1 MANEIRLK
9 RRTSTG
15 SAGAPS
21 ALKNAE
27 PAFNEADKVLYYG
40 FGDDGSGGATSI
52 ISIGGEGAFATLS
65 TNQTISGDKTFSG
78 TLDLQGNVT
87 ATTQTAGDNS
97 TLLATTAF
105 VNGEVSSL
113 SQTISVSGDTGSG
126 SADLKNDTV
135 TVAGGTGISSVWD
148 NTAKSI
154 TLGLDNTAV
163 TAASYGGADTVGEF
177 TVDAQGRI
185 TAASDTTISITH
197 DQVSDFDTA
206 VQATT
211 LNSFT
216 NPTDNVFMS
225 SFQIK
230 DLGNPTADSDAAN
243 KRYVDSVAQGLD
255 VKQSVR
261 FATPINFTSLN
272 GNLGAIDGVNPS
284 DGDRVLV
291 KSQTT
296 ASENGIYIINLSGA
310 WARADDFDSSD
321 NVTGGAFVFVE
332 EGTAYADSGW
342 VVTSDGSINV
352 GTDDINFA
360 QFSGAGQ
367 INAGNGLEKSGNT
380 LYVGLVANK
389 GIVFDIANG
398 SNLALDLSATNIDG
412 VLAVGDGGTGA
423 TTLTGLVKGNGTS
436 AFTAAVDGTDYLS
449 PNAEI
454 DGGTF

>member
-9 RRTSTG
+9 RRASTG

-27 PAFNEADKVLYYG
+27 PAFNEADKVLYLG

-87 ATTQTAGDNS
+87 AVTQSAGDNS

-105 VNGEVSSL
+105 VNGEVSGL
-113 SQTISVSGDTGSG
+113 SQNISIAGDTGLG

-135 TVAGGTGISSVWD
+135 QFAGGTGLTSAWN
-148 NTAKSI
+148 NTQKRI
-154 TLGLDNTAV
+154 TYTLDNTAV
-163 TAASYGGADTVGEF
+163 TASSYGGADSVATF
-177 TVDAQGRI
+177 TVDAQGRL
-185 TAASDTTISITH
+185 TAAGETSIDIVHT
-197 DQVSDFDTA
+197 QVSDFDA
-206 VQATT
+206 GVQANT
-211 LNSFT
+211 LNSLT
-216 NPTDNVFMS
+216 NPDGNVFLNA
-225 SFQIK
+225 FQIK

-332 EGTAYADSGW
+332 EGTTYADSGW

-389 GIVFDIANG
+389 GIVFDVANG

-412 VLAVGDGGTGA
+412 VLAVANGGTGVS
-423 TTLTGLVKGNGTS
+423 TLTGLVKADGTN
-436 AFTAAVDGTDYLS
+436 AFAAAVDGTDYLS